1 MVGFMLQDLH
11 PRPQIS
17 PGVGAGRRGG
27 ARGQDP
33 GDGLLRPGTVLT
45 VLPSACSLAAET
57 AYAFGCGGTM
67 PSLPQSWVLGPN
79 LGTSLSLEGG
89 YSSTWHGP
97 CPWAL
102 YHPEAQSLPC
112 S

>member
-57 AYAFGCGGTM
+57 AYAFGCGGYNALS
-67 PSLPQSWVLGPN
+67 PPELG
-79 LGTSLSLEGG
+79 S
-89 YSSTWHGP
+89 GP
-97 CPWAL
+97 
-102 YHPEAQSLPC
+102 
-112 S
+112 